1 MSEYFDQ
8 LPVAIQDHIR
18 EITKTS
24 GLEYNDESFER
35 MAQGWIEKK
44 NAFEEN
50 IASLFME
57 EFTDFSKDDER
68 GALIMTYSGSL
79 LTAGPMQGN
88 SRPVEY
94 ISIGLRADVP
104 KSVKGNGNFAE
115 DIEVDKEV
123 IFKSGPIK
131 STSAVYKIAVCKKNV
146 SAEEQQETLNNAT
159 VALEE
164 EFTKINK
171 TIILE

>member
-1 MSEYFDQ
+1 MGEYFDQ
-8 LPVAIQDHIR
+8 LPAAIQEHIR

-24 GLEYNDESFER
+24 GLDYNDDSFER
-35 MAQGWIEKK
+35 MGQGWVEKK
-44 NAFEEN
+44 KAFEEN

-57 EFTDFSKDDER
+57 EFTNFSMNDER

-88 SRPVEY
+88 SRPIEY

-104 KSVKGNGNFAE
+104 KSVTGKGNFADDVE
-115 DIEVDKEV
+115 IDKEAV
-123 IFKSGPIK
+123 FTNGPIK
-131 STSAVYKIAVCKKNV
+131 STSAVYKIAVCKENV

-159 VALEE
+159 VALEQ
-164 EFTKINK
+164 EFTNINK
-171 TIILE
+171 TLILE